1 MMRNRQRSTQQ
12 PKPISEALIKAKA
25 YEIWRQRKAKGK
37 DGDSE
42 GDWLAAIASLNSWH
56 SRLGFRLKLLF
67 THLGK
72 SFIGFLG
79 WWLTL
84 PWRLLRALIHSVV
97 NLWAMFADKDS
108 RGFALDVVKTWI
120 SFLGLSATII
130 AGIGFYLN
138 YQQGQEKLVTER
150 FSTSVTQIGNDKK
163 VVRIGGIYS
172 LERIAKDSPK
182 DHWTIMEVL
191 TAYVRQNSP
200 LPPEGK
206 ATSPIPIDIQSALTV
221 IRRRNSEQESVEKRL
236 DLSFSNLSGA
246 ELWDANLS
254 GAKLGGANLSEA
266 DLRGANLSGADLF
279 GANLTR
285 ASLWKANLFRADLGQ
300 ANLFRANLFRADLAR
315 ANLSSGAN
323 LSGANLSEANLSGA
337 ILSEADLSEANL
349 SGASFSEASFSEANL
364 SEADLSEANLEGA
377 RLFEANL
384 EGTNLSGADLTG
396 VEYLTVEQV
405 KSARHWQ
412 QAIYDDDFRK
422 KLGLP
427 PSRP

>member
-1 MMRNRQRSTQQ
+1 MMRNRQRSAQQ

-25 YEIWRQRKAKGK
+25 DEIWRQRKAKGK

-84 PWRLLRALIHSVV
+84 PWRLLRALIHSIV

-108 RGFALDVVKTWI
+108 RTFALDVVKTWI

-150 FSTSVTQIGNDKK
+150 FSTSVTQIGNTKE

-200 LPPEGK
+200 LPPKGK
-206 ATSPIPIDIQSALTV
+206 VASPIPIDIQSALTV
-221 IRRRNSEQESVEKRL
+221 IGRRNSKQESADKRL
-236 DLSFSNLSGA
+236 DLSSSNLSGA
-246 ELWDANLS
+246 DLFSADLRGANLRYADLSRAYLIRADLFSADLSTADLSTADLSTADLIAADLRYANLRYANLSGADLRYANLRDANLRDANLS
-254 GAKLGGANLSEA
+254 GAK
-266 DLRGANLSGADLF
+266 
-279 GANLTR
+279 
-285 ASLWKANLFRADLGQ
+285 
-300 ANLFRANLFRADLAR
+300 
-315 ANLSSGAN
+315 
-323 LSGANLSEANLSGA
+323 
-337 ILSEADLSEANL
+337 
-349 SGASFSEASFSEANL
+349 
-364 SEADLSEANLEGA
+364 
-377 RLFEANL
+377 
-384 EGTNLSGADLTG
+384 
-396 VEYLTVEQV
+396 YLTVEQV
-405 KSARHWQ
+405 KSARYWQ
-412 QAIYDDDFRK
+412 DATYDDDFRE

-427 PSRP
+427 PSSP

>member
-42 GDWLAAIASLNSWH
+42 GDWLAAIASLKSWH

-138 YQQGQEKLVTER
+138 YKQGQEKLVTER
-150 FSTSVTQIGNDKK
+150 FSTSVTQIGNAKE

-200 LPPEGK
+200 LPPKGK
-206 ATSPIPIDIQSALTV
+206 VASPIPIDIQSALTV
-221 IRRRNSEQESVEKRL
+221 IGRRNSKQESADKTL
-236 DLSFSNLSGA
+236 DLSSSNL
-246 ELWDANLS
+246 ERAN
-254 GAKLGGANLSEA
+254 LGGANLESA
-266 DLRGANLSGADLF
+266 SLRGANLILANLLAANLRGADLLAANLWGANLRGANLWGANLWGANLWGANLWGANLWGADLF
-279 GANLTR
+279 D
-285 ASLWKANLFRADLGQ
+285 ADLRHTY
-300 ANLFRANLFRADLAR
+300 LRDADLR
-315 ANLSSGAN
+315 
-323 LSGANLSEANLSGA
+323 E
-337 ILSEADLSEANL
+337 
-349 SGASFSEASFSEANL
+349 
-364 SEADLSEANLEGA
+364 
-377 RLFEANL
+377 
-384 EGTNLSGADLTG
+384 TKH
-396 VEYLTVEQV
+396 LTVEQV
-405 KSARHWQ
+405 KSARNWQ
-412 QAIYDDDFRK
+412 EAIYDDDFRK

-427 PSRP
+427 PSSP

>member
-200 LPPEGK
+200 LPPKGK
-206 ATSPIPIDIQSALTV
+206 VASPIPIDIQSALTV
-221 IRRRNSEQESVEKRL
+221 IGRRNSKQESLEKSL
-236 DLSFSNLSGA
+236 DLSSSNLSGA
-246 ELWDANLS
+246 NLIGADLARADLIGANLIGANLSRAYLSEANLSRAYLSKAYLTQAFLIRANLS
-254 GAKLGGANLSEA
+254 GV
-266 DLRGANLSGADLF
+266 NLSGADL
-279 GANLTR
+279 
-285 ASLWKANLFRADLGQ
+285 S
-300 ANLFRANLFRADLAR
+300 RANL
-315 ANLSSGAN
+315 
-323 LSGANLSEANLSGA
+323 
-337 ILSEADLSEANL
+337 
-349 SGASFSEASFSEANL
+349 SEANL
-364 SEADLSEANLEGA
+364 SEADLWTVDLRGA
-377 RLFEANL
+377 DLSD
-384 EGTNLSGADLTG
+384 GNLSGADLVG
-396 VEYLTVEQV
+396 ADLRGAKYLTVEQV
-405 KSARHWQ
+405 KSAINWKE
-412 QAIYDDDFRK
+412 AIYDDDFRK

-427 PSRP
+427 P

>member
-56 SRLGFRLKLLF
+56 SRLGFRIKLLF
-67 THLGK
+67 AHLGK
-72 SFIGFLG
+72 FFIGFLG

-84 PWRLLRALIHSVV
+84 PWRLLRALIHSIV

-150 FSTSVTQIGNDKK
+150 FSTSVTQIGNTKE

-200 LPPEGK
+200 LPPKGK
-206 ATSPIPIDIQSALTV
+206 AASPIPIDIQSALTV
-221 IRRRNSEQESVEKRL
+221 IGRRNSKQESAEKRL

-266 DLRGANLSGADLF
+266 DLRGANL
-279 GANLTR
+279 
-285 ASLWKANLFRADLGQ
+285 FRADLGQ
-300 ANLFRANLFRADLAR
+300 ANLFRADLSEANLEG

-323 LSGANLSEANLSGA
+323 LAQANLSGANLSGALLMLAN
-337 ILSEADLSEANL
+337 LSEADLSEANL
-349 SGASFSEASFSEANL
+349 SGASFSEANL

-377 RLFEANL
+377 R
-384 EGTNLSGADLTG
+384 LSGADLTG

>member
-1 MMRNRQRSTQQ
+1 MMRNRQRSAQQ

-25 YEIWRQRKAKGK
+25 DEIWRQRKAKGK

-67 THLGK
+67 ADLGK
-72 SFIGFLG
+72 SFIRLG

-84 PWRLLRALIHSVV
+84 PWRLLRALIHSIV

-150 FSTSVTQIGNDKK
+150 FSTSVAQIGNTKE

-191 TAYVRQNSP
+191 TAYIRQNSP
-200 LPPEGK
+200 LPPKGK
-206 ATSPIPIDIQSALTV
+206 AASPIPIDIQSALTV
-221 IRRRNSEQESVEKRL
+221 IGRRNSKQESADKSL
-236 DLSFSNLSGA
+236 DLSSSNLSGA
-246 ELWDANLS
+246 DLFS
-254 GAKLGGANLSEA
+254 A
-266 DLRGANLSGADLF
+266 DLRGANLRYADLSRAYLIRADLIRADLF
-279 GANLTR
+279 GA
-285 ASLWKANLFRADLGQ
+285 DL
-300 ANLFRANLFRADLAR
+300 
-315 ANLSSGAN
+315 ST
-323 LSGANLSEANLSGA
+323 
-337 ILSEADLSEANL
+337 ADLSTADLIAADLRYANL
-349 SGASFSEASFSEANL
+349 RYA
-364 SEADLSEANLEGA
+364 
-377 RLFEANL
+377 
-384 EGTNLSGADLTG
+384 NLSGADLRYANLRDANLRDADLTG
-396 VEYLTVEQV
+396 ADLSGEEDLDLTVEQV
-405 KSARHWQ
+405 KSARNWQ
-412 QAIYDDDFRK
+412 EAIYGDDFRK

-427 PSRP
+427 PSSP

>member
-42 GDWLAAIASLNSWH
+42 GDWLAAIASLKSWH

-84 PWRLLRALIHSVV
+84 PWRLLRALIHSIV

-138 YQQGQEKLVTER
+138 YKQGQEKLVTER
-150 FSTSVTQIGNDKK
+150 FSTSVTQIGNAKE

-172 LERIAKDSPK
+172 MERIAKDSPK

-200 LPPEGK
+200 LPPKGK
-206 ATSPIPIDIQSALTV
+206 VASPIPIDIQSALTV
-221 IRRRNSEQESVEKRL
+221 IGRRNSKQESLEKSL
-236 DLSFSNLSGA
+236 DLSSSNLIGA
-246 ELWDANLS
+246 NLIGTDLARADLIGANLIGADLARADLIGANLIGANLSRAYLSEANLSRAYLSKAYLTQAFLIRANLS
-254 GAKLGGANLSEA
+254 GV
-266 DLRGANLSGADLF
+266 NLSGADL
-279 GANLTR
+279 
-285 ASLWKANLFRADLGQ
+285 S
-300 ANLFRANLFRADLAR
+300 RANL
-315 ANLSSGAN
+315 
-323 LSGANLSEANLSGA
+323 
-337 ILSEADLSEANL
+337 
-349 SGASFSEASFSEANL
+349 SEANL
-364 SEADLSEANLEGA
+364 SEADLWTVDLRGA
-377 RLFEANL
+377 DLSD
-384 EGTNLSGADLTG
+384 GNLSGADLVG
-396 VEYLTVEQV
+396 ADLRGAKYLTVEQV
-405 KSARHWQ
+405 KSAINWKE
-412 QAIYDDDFRK
+412 AIYDDDFRK

-427 PSRP
+427 P

>member
-56 SRLGFRLKLLF
+56 SRLGFRIKLLF
-67 THLGK
+67 AHLGK
-72 SFIGFLG
+72 FFIGFLG

-84 PWRLLRALIHSVV
+84 PWRLLRALIHSIV

-150 FSTSVTQIGNDKK
+150 FSTSVTQIGNTKE

-200 LPPEGK
+200 LPPKGK
-206 ATSPIPIDIQSALTV
+206 AASPIPIDIQSALTV
-221 IRRRNSEQESVEKRL
+221 IGRRNSKQESAEKRL

-266 DLRGANLSGADLF
+266 DLRGANLFRADL
-279 GANLTR
+279 GQANLFR
-285 ASLWKANLFRADLGQ
+285 ADLSEANLFRADLGQ
-300 ANLFRANLFRADLAR
+300 ANLFRADLSEANLEG

-323 LSGANLSEANLSGA
+323 LAQANLSGANLSGALLMLAN
-337 ILSEADLSEANL
+337 LSEADLSEANL
-349 SGASFSEASFSEANL
+349 SGASFSEANL

-377 RLFEANL
+377 R
-384 EGTNLSGADLTG
+384 LSGADLTG

>member
-42 GDWLAAIASLNSWH
+42 GDWLAAIASLKSWH

-84 PWRLLRALIHSVV
+84 PWRLLRALIHSIV

-138 YQQGQEKLVTER
+138 YKQGQEKLVTER
-150 FSTSVTQIGNDKK
+150 FSTSVTQIGNAKE

-200 LPPEGK
+200 LPPKGK
-206 ATSPIPIDIQSALTV
+206 VASPIPIDIQSALTV
-221 IRRRNSEQESVEKRL
+221 IGRRNSKQESLEKSL
-236 DLSFSNLSGA
+236 DLSSSNLSGA
-246 ELWDANLS
+246 NLIGADLARADLIGANLIGADLARADLIGANLIGANLSRAYLSEANLSRAYLSKAYLTQAFLIRANLS
-254 GAKLGGANLSEA
+254 GV
-266 DLRGANLSGADLF
+266 NLSGADL
-279 GANLTR
+279 
-285 ASLWKANLFRADLGQ
+285 S
-300 ANLFRANLFRADLAR
+300 RANL
-315 ANLSSGAN
+315 
-323 LSGANLSEANLSGA
+323 
-337 ILSEADLSEANL
+337 
-349 SGASFSEASFSEANL
+349 SEANL
-364 SEADLSEANLEGA
+364 SEADLWTVDLRGA
-377 RLFEANL
+377 DLSD
-384 EGTNLSGADLTG
+384 GNLSGADLVG
-396 VEYLTVEQV
+396 ADLRGAKYLTVEQV
-405 KSARHWQ
+405 KSAINWKE
-412 QAIYDDDFRK
+412 AIYDDDFRK

-427 PSRP
+427 P